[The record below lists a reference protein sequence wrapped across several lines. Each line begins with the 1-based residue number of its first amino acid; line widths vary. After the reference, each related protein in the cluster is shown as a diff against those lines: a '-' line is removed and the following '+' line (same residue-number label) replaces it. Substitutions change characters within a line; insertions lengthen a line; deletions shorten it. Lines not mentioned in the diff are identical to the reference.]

1 VPEKALGLLWLQLIS
16 DIDTFMKTFSKD
28 TLESGEL
35 KQAIDLMEKSA
46 YTKEELEAYER
57 YWDSV
62 RVEKALISDALRE
75 GFGKSRI
82 EGQLEK
88 TGEMVISGYRE
99 GIQIE
104 VLARMAKLTP
114 TEVEEILLKNN
125 LL

>member
-1 VPEKALGLLWLQLIS
+1 MPEKALGLLWLQLIS

-75 GFGKSRI
+75 GFGKGRI